1 VRRPTA
7 IVVDDEPHLVAF
19 LRAALA
25 ARWPE
30 LEIVGEAL
38 DGPGAI
44 ELFEARRPDV
54 AFLDIQ
60 MPGASGLD
68 VARHLAGRCHVV
80 FVTAHEQYAV
90 RAFESAA
97 VDYLLKPVDGARLS
111 ATVARL
117 QARLAKAPPDLAA
130 LLDALAERSRPTE
143 HLEWLTV
150 QRKQDVM
157 LVPVEEVEVFEAADK
172 YTLAVT
178 RDDEWVIR
186 IPLKEL
192 EAQLDPARFW
202 RVHRNAIVRVEA
214 IARVSRDGSGC
225 VVAHLRCLDRKVT
238 VSRAYAHR
246 FKAL

>member
-1 VRRPTA
+1 VKRPTA
-7 IVVDDEPHLVAF
+7 IVVDDEPHLLAF
-19 LRAALA
+19 LRSALA
-25 ARWPE
+25 SHWPE
-30 LEIVGEAL
+30 LEILGEAL

-54 AFLDIQ
+54 AFLDVQ

-90 RAFESAA
+90 RAFETAA
-97 VDYLLKPVDGARLS
+97 VDYLLKPVEDGRLA

-117 QARLAKAPPDLAA
+117 RTRLAAAPPDLRV
-130 LLDALAERSRPTE
+130 LLDALAERSRPAD

-150 QRKQDVM
+150 QRRQDVV
-157 LVPVEEVEVFEAADK
+157 LVAVEEVDVFEASNK

-178 RDDEWVIR
+178 RGDEWVIR
-186 IPLKEL
+186 TSLKEL

-202 RVHRNAIVRVEA
+202 RVHRNAIVRVEG
-214 IARVSRDGSGC
+214 IARVSRDGSGR
-225 VVAHLRCLDRKVT
+225 VIVHFRHLDRKVE

-246 FKAL
+246 FRAL